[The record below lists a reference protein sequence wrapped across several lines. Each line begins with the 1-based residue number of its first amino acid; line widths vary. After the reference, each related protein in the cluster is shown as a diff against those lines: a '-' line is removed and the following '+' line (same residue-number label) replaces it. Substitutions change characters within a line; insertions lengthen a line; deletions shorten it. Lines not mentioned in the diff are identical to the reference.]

1 MGIVI
6 AGREE
11 CGGVGASSS
20 VFPPAL
26 PYGVWLTDPE
36 PLGTEAQRGIREVQT
51 CMLNTNSIG
60 LREPEANVAPSSW
73 F

>member
-20 VFPPAL
+20 VFPAL

-36 PLGTEAQRGIREVQT
+36 PLGTEAQRGIREVQI
-51 CMLNTNSIG
+51 CMLKTNSIG

-73 F
+73 L

>member
-11 CGGVGASSS
+11 CGGVGTPSS
-20 VFPPAL
+20 VFPAL
-26 PYGVWLTDPE
+26 PYGVWLIDPE

-51 CMLNTNSIG
+51 YMLKTNSIG
-60 LREPEANVAPSSW
+60 LKEPEANVAPSSW